1 MWGGGKSNRSKSQHP
16 FHRRFGN
23 NTFTPLTGHL
33 NHIYIYHIDHI
44 DDTENVDHLD
54 TYIIDLVFAVRYGML
69 CRIICTQRIQTQP
82 WKKNARYVVDNADRT
97 APAL

>member
-1 MWGGGKSNRSKSQHP
+1 MGGGGESNRSKSQHT
-16 FHRRFGN
+16 FHRRFGH

-33 NHIYIYHIDHI
+33 DHIYHIHTI
-44 DDTENVDHLD
+44 DDTDNVDHLD
-54 TYIIDLVFAVRYGML
+54 TYIIDLVSAVRYDML

-82 WKKNARYVVDNADRT
+82 WKKNARYVVDHADRT